1 MGWRRR
7 LQCAAVCLSVG
18 AYAGLSHYCN
28 SVAGAGSLG
37 AALTLAPLA
46 AVALALAWRWMP
58 PLTAALATAGLAGVL
73 YCAWPLLTQNFRF
86 ISLLQDS
93 GVYCL
98 LGVTFARSL
107 TPSHV
112 AICTQLADKV
122 HGPLSPREVRYTR
135 GVTVAWTLF
144 FFGLAAVSVLL
155 YAAAPLR
162 VWSFYINFC
171 ALPLIGAMFVA
182 EYLVRRRALPGGPRA
197 GLLATVRVYFAN
209 PR

>member
-1 MGWRRR
+1 M
-7 LQCAAVCLSVG
+7 
-18 AYAGLSHYCN
+18 
-28 SVAGAGSLG
+28 
-37 AALTLAPLA
+37 
-46 AVALALAWRWMP
+46 
-58 PLTAALATAGLAGVL
+58 
-73 YCAWPLLTQNFRF
+73 
-86 ISLLQDS
+86 
-93 GVYCL
+93 
-98 LGVTFARSL
+98 
-107 TPSHV
+107 
-112 AICTQLADKV
+112 CTQLADKV

-144 FFGLAAVSVLL
+144 FFGIAAVSMLL

-182 EYLVRRRALPGGPRA
+182 EYLVRRRTLPGGPRA

>member
-1 MGWRRR
+1 
-7 LQCAAVCLSVG
+7 LSVG

-28 SVAGAGSLG
+28 SVAGARDLG
-37 AALTLAPLA
+37 AAMALAPLA
-46 AVALALAWRWMP
+46 GVALALAWRWMS

-73 YCAWPLLTQNFRF
+73 YYAWPLLTRNFTF
-86 ISLLQDS
+86 ISLVQDS
-93 GVYCL
+93 GVYGL
-98 LGVTFARSL
+98 LGLTFARSL
-107 TPSHV
+107 MPSQV
-112 AICTQLADKV
+112 AMCTQLADKV

-144 FFGLAAVSVLL
+144 FFGIAALSVVL

-171 ALPLIGAMFVA
+171 GVPLIGAMFIA

-197 GLLATVRVYFAN
+197 GLLTTVRVYFAN